1 MRLPKTSQ
9 ARRRVQRRL
18 RRGAYLL
25 PSLFTTGNM
34 LLGFYAVVRGIND
47 HFQDAALLIFV
58 AGVLDALDG
67 RIARLT
73 GTESDFGREL
83 DSLADAFTFGAAP
96 ALLCY
101 LWGLNTFDRAGWL
114 IPVFYMLAA
123 TMRLARFNVQTR
135 IVDSRYFVGLPTPA
149 AAGAVCALLFFVE
162 RYASEPWFQALVA
175 GTLLGVGSLMVSTF
189 RYRSFKNI
197 DLKSRRSYRLLL
209 PLAAVILIVA
219 YHPAAVLLAIAVVY
233 TLSGPVA
240 WVASRFSRRAH
251 QDDESSRAAELPK
264 DEL

>member
-1 MRLPKTSQ
+1 MTRLARART
-9 ARRRVQRRL
+9 RRRVERRL

-34 LLGFYAVVRGIND
+34 LLGFYAVVKGI
-47 HFQDAALLIFV
+47 HGRFQEAALLVFV

-73 GTESDFGREL
+73 GTESEFGREL
-83 DSLADAFTFGAAP
+83 DSLADAFTFGAVP

-101 LWGLNTFDRAGWL
+101 HWGLRTFERAGWL

-123 TMRLARFNVQTR
+123 AMRLARFNVQTR
-135 IVDSRYFVGLPTPA
+135 IVDSRFFVGLPTPA
-149 AAGAVCALLFFVE
+149 AAGAICSLLFFVE
-162 RYASEPWFQALVA
+162 GYATEPWLKALVA

-189 RYRSFKNI
+189 RYRSFKKI
-197 DLKSRRSYRLLL
+197 DLKSRKSYRLLL
-209 PLAAVILIVA
+209 PLAAVILVIA

-233 TLSGPVA
+233 TLSGPLGWA
-240 WVASRFSRRAH
+240 WSRLFQRDGGPGQGITA
-251 QDDESSRAAELPK
+251 QAPEDQP
-264 DEL
+264 